1 MTRLF
6 RIIMPILILIL
17 AGLLTMAM
25 IQKRPTPERLEKQA
39 PAMLVQVLEV
49 YPENTRTR
57 IITTG
62 TVRAVREASVS
73 TQVSGRVEFVSASLI
88 QGGVL
93 NKDELILRIDDRDYR
108 LAIERAQAQITSAEL
123 ELARVEGSAMV
134 ARQEWELFKN
144 QDHDEPNPLVLYE
157 PQLRN
162 ARAALDASRA
172 ARAQAELDLE
182 RTTITAPFAS
192 RVLSQSVA
200 PGQYISQ
207 AGPVAV
213 LAEIEKAEVVI
224 HLPLSELKWVEVP
237 PAGAETGGS
246 EAKVR
251 IMGEPADRFR
261 PAKIARSLGQVDPS
275 TRMMGLIV
283 EVEDP
288 YALKAQNQGHMI
300 ELPLGSF
307 VQVEIMGRELENIF
321 VLPRRALQE
330 NSFVW
335 IADQQDRLQSRE
347 VAVERFEMDQVMISS
362 GIEPGERIVLTNVT
376 APARGMQLR
385 IENTHE

>member
-6 RIIMPILILIL
+6 RIIMPLLILVL

-25 IQKRPTPERLEKQA
+25 IQKRPTPERVEKEA
-39 PAMLVQVLEV
+39 PAMLVQVFDV
-49 YPENTRTR
+49 YPENTRAR

-73 TQVSGRVEFVSASLI
+73 AQVSGRVEFVSASLI

-93 NKDELILRIDDRDYR
+93 NKDELILRIDDRDYL

-134 ARQEWELFKN
+134 ARQEWELFKDP
-144 QDHDEPNPLVLYE
+144 DHAEPTPLVLYE

-162 ARAALDASRA
+162 ARA
-172 ARAQAELDLE
+172 QAELDLE
-182 RTTITAPFAS
+182 RTTIKAPLAS

-207 AGPVAV
+207 AGLVAV

-251 IMGEPADRFR
+251 IMGEPGDRFR
-261 PAKIARSLGQVDPS
+261 PAKIARSLGQVDSS

-288 YALKAQNQGHMI
+288 YALKAQNQGHMN

-330 NSFVW
+330 KSFVW
-335 IADQQDRLQSRE
+335 IADQENRLQSRE
-347 VAVERFEMDQVMISS
+347 VVVERFEMDQVMISS
-362 GIEPGERIVLTNVT
+362 GIGPGERIVLTNIT

>member
-6 RIIMPILILIL
+6 RIIMPLLILFL
-17 AGLLTMAM
+17 AGILTMAM
-25 IQKRPTPERLEKQA
+25 IQKRPIPERVDKEE
-39 PAMLVQVLEV
+39 PAMLVQVLKV
-49 YPENTRTR
+49 HPEDTRAR
-57 IITTG
+57 IMTTG
-62 TVRAVREASVS
+62 TVRAVREARVS
-73 TQVSGRVEFVSASLI
+73 AQVSGRVEFVSSNLI

-93 NKDELILRIDDRDYR
+93 NKDELILRIDDRDYL
-108 LAIERAQAQITSAEL
+108 LAIERTRAQVASAEL

-134 ARQEWELFKN
+134 ARQEWELFKD
-144 QDHDEPNPLVLYE
+144 QDHAEPNPLVLYE

-162 ARAALDASRA
+162 ARAALDAAMA
-172 ARAQAELDLE
+172 ALAQAELDLE
-182 RTTITAPFAS
+182 RTAIKAPFAS

-213 LAEIEKAEVVI
+213 LAEVEKAEVVI

-237 PAGAETGGS
+237 LAGAETGGS

-251 IMGEPADRFR
+251 IMGEPEDRFR
-261 PAKIARSLGQVDPS
+261 PTKIARSLGQVDPG
-275 TRMMGLIV
+275 TRMMGVIV

-288 YALKAQNQGHMI
+288 YALKAQNQGHMN

-330 NSFVW
+330 HSFVW
-335 IADQQDRLQSRE
+335 IADQENRLQSRE
-347 VAVERFEMDQVMISS
+347 VTVERFEMDQVMISS
-362 GIEPGERIVLTNVT
+362 GIEPGVRIVLTNIT

>member
-1 MTRLF
+1 
-6 RIIMPILILIL
+6 
-17 AGLLTMAM
+17 MAM
-25 IQKRPTPERLEKQA
+25 IQKRPTPERVEKEA

-49 YPENTRTR
+49 HPENTRAR

-62 TVRAVREASVS
+62 TVRAVREADVS
-73 TQVSGRVEFVSASLI
+73 AQVSGRVEFVSASLI

-93 NKDELILRIDDRDYR
+93 DKDEIILRIDDRDYR
-108 LAIERAQAQITSAEL
+108 LAIERSQAHITSAEL
-123 ELARVEGSAMV
+123 ELSRVEASAMV
-134 ARQEWELFKN
+134 ARQEWELFK
-144 QDHDEPNPLVLYE
+144 DHDQTEPNPLVLYE

-162 ARAALDASRA
+162 AMAALDAARA
-172 ARAQAELDLE
+172 ARSQAELDLE
-182 RTTITAPFAS
+182 RTTIKAPFNS
-192 RVLSQSVA
+192 RVISQSVA
-200 PGQYISQ
+200 PGQYLSR
-207 AGPVAV
+207 AGHVAV

-224 HLPLSELKWVEVP
+224 HLPSRELKWVEVP
-237 PAGAETGGS
+237 PAGTETGGS

-251 IMGEPADRFR
+251 IMGEPGDRFR

-275 TRMMGLIV
+275 TRMMGLIL

-288 YALKAQNQGHMI
+288 YSLKPQNKDHMN

-335 IADQQDRLQSRE
+335 IADKQDRLQSRE
-347 VAVERFEMDQVMISS
+347 VVVERFEMDQVMISS
-362 GIEPGERIVLTNVT
+362 GIEPGERIILTNIT
-376 APARGMQLR
+376 APAKGMHLR